1 MVKNKKKGLYRALCL
16 STAMVIISSNPV
28 CAKGTLSVSVP
39 VQCITKNVNEKL
51 TYHITAEAQSDG
63 QKIQNRIVQLK
74 NNEKGFF
81 DIEYLCP
88 GTYKYEIKQFSGVY
102 ENIEYDDRI
111 FQATV
116 FVSEENNG
124 NMNATLI
131 TYEKGSK
138 DKSNG
143 VVFIN
148 KEKEESDYDKGLEEA
163 KKDTIDSL
171 TNIVGKVPTH
181 NADKA
186 DEILKDYIDKINSS
200 TSIEEVNKNY
210 QEGKDK
216 LESLIGNP
224 DKYLEEAKKD
234 AVDKLTD
241 ISETVPSKNSEIANE
256 ILKEYIDKINSATS
270 KEEVKDLF
278 EKCKNI
284 LVQLGANPNGKNY
297 DKNSSLADA
306 KNNAIAILTGKKYS
320 CDKAIEILNKY
331 IEKIKA
337 VDSIE
342 EVNRL
347 LEEAQKALAE
357 YIINDAQSH
366 LTGSNNA
373 DTSDDTDVVAT
384 GMTLISSIGLAF
396 GLIVAAFN
404 SKRRGKK

>member
-163 KKDTIDSL
+163 KKDT
-171 TNIVGKVPTH
+171 
-181 NADKA
+181 
-186 DEILKDYIDKINSS
+186 
-200 TSIEEVNKNY
+200 
-210 QEGKDK
+210 
-216 LESLIGNP
+216 
-224 DKYLEEAKKD
+224 
-234 AVDKLTD
+234 VDKLTN
-241 ISETVPSKNSEIANE
+241 IAGTVPSKNSEIANE
-256 ILKEYIDKINSATS
+256 ILKEYIDEINSATS

-347 LEEAQKALAE
+347 LEEARKALAE

-396 GLIVAAFN
+396 GLIVTAFN